1 MTQSAYFKD
10 YLRTFLNFINGIYTI
25 SSRVGS
31 GYPNPD
37 SEYRT
42 NMIELVTFRPRTK
55 QFPFQNRTSSLQS
68 REIANP
74 SSESIASNRRER
86 EREAGG
92 ENANSLTSE
101 LAYFYL
107 LIYIF
112 HPFSDK

>member
-10 YLRTFLNFINGIYTI
+10 YLLTFPNFLNGIYTI

-74 SSESIASNRRER
+74 SSESIASNNREEER
-86 EREAGG
+86 EKGAGG

-107 LIYIF
+107 LI
-112 HPFSDK
+112 